1 MKMIIL
7 KSPREIEKMRDSNR
21 IVAGILLALK
31 ERVKAGITTIELELL
46 TKKLLKKE
54 KAKPAFKGYR
64 PPKANK
70 EYPYCLCVSINEEVV
85 HGLPS
90 KRELKEGDILSID
103 FGVLYDGYYGDAAIT
118 IPIGEVSQEAKRLLM
133 VAQQC
138 LDLAI
143 RKVDI
148 GYRVSDISHAI
159 QTNTE
164 SHGFSVVREFVG
176 HGIGRNLHEDPQ
188 VPNFGLPNRGAR
200 LKVGMVLAI
209 EPMVNA
215 GVSEVKI
222 LKDGWTAVTADGS
235 LSAHFEH
242 SVALTQN
249 GPLILSKLEE

>member
-1 MKMIIL
+1 MIIL

-21 IVAGILLALK
+21 IVAEILLELK
-31 ERVKAGITTIELELL
+31 ERVKPGITTIELELL
-46 TKKLLKKE
+46 TEKLLKKE

-85 HGLPS
+85 HGYPS

-159 QTNTE
+159 QDNAE
-164 SHGFSVVREFVG
+164 FHGFSVVREFVG

-200 LKVGMVLAI
+200 LRVGMVLAI